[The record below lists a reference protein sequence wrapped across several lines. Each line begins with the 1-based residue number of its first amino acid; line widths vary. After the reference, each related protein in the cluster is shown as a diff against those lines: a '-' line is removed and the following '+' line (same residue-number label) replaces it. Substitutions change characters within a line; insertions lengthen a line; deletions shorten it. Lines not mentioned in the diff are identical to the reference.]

1 MPPRKGF
8 KKDPAIMQ
16 AIATEHIT
24 GVRYCSS
31 CDKFLPLDQF
41 RVNGRRLYMC
51 IPHMRERA
59 RIEVMGT
66 LPKHAYNNL
75 RCKARPDMLEFGHTK
90 MNIRRQ
96 EVIDMLTEEQITNF
110 REYCL
115 MPKRPDVP
123 LSLSN
128 SIVLTSPQRKYLI
141 GRWRK
146 TRDAT
151 KYMYDLNHIL
161 KPATFPEDD
170 DPPPRVC
177 VASHLLGV
185 PE

>member
-1 MPPRKGF
+1 MPPHKGF

-16 AIATEHIT
+16 AIATEHLT
-24 GVRYCSS
+24 GVRSCSS

-41 RVNGRRLYMC
+41 WVNDRRLYMC

-59 RIEVMGT
+59 RIEVMGR

-75 RCKARPDMLEFGHTK
+75 RCKARPDMIEFGHTK

-115 MPKRPDVP
+115 MPKRPDIP
-123 LSLSN
+123 LSLAN
-128 SIVLTSPQRKYLI
+128 SIVLTSQQRKYLI

-146 TRDAT
+146 TRDT
-151 KYMYDLNHIL
+151 VKYMYDLNHIL

-170 DPPPRVC
+170 NPPLRVC
-177 VASHLLGV
+177 VASHSLRV

>member
-1 MPPRKGF
+1 
-8 KKDPAIMQ
+8 
-16 AIATEHIT
+16 
-24 GVRYCSS
+24 
-31 CDKFLPLDQF
+31 
-41 RVNGRRLYMC
+41 
-51 IPHMRERA
+51 
-59 RIEVMGT
+59 
-66 LPKHAYNNL
+66 
-75 RCKARPDMLEFGHTK
+75 MLEFGHTK

-115 MPKRPDVP
+115 MPKRPDIP

-170 DPPPRVC
+170 DPPLRVC